1 MTKRILLVDD
11 EADIIFTMKDILEE
25 EGFKVDT
32 FNDPTIALESYRSNL
47 YDLVI
52 LDIKMPKMDGFQLY
66 SKLKEKDPQVKICF
80 LTASEMFYEKFR
92 KTRSEFG
99 KTIGEDYFIQKP
111 INTEDLIRRLTSVM
125 DKKWDEKN
133 RSLSSNNIKFTVTY
147 AIDAIAKEINNKL

>member
-125 DKKWDEKN
+125 DKK
-133 RSLSSNNIKFTVTY
+133 
-147 AIDAIAKEINNKL
+147 